1 MEEEEEVPENGYD
14 VSAFFDTECRQGE
27 REPEDE
33 PVEESLQELLF
44 FDFEC
49 RQENGNH
56 EPNLCIVQNKA
67 GDEWIFQGDNTRNEF
82 CEWLFTTEHANCKV
96 MAHNFQGYDSYFVLQ
111 YLREHGVKYDVI
123 MRGAKVLSLTVDMFN
138 IRFVDSLNFIPMKL
152 ANFPKTFG
160 IEELAK
166 GYIPHLLNKKENE
179 SYVGPIPPAPYYNP
193 NGMNPK
199 DKETFLAWHTTK
211 KESNYVFNFQEQIV
225 TYCRSDVDILRRC
238 CLEFRELFHNV
249 TDIDPF
255 TTLTIASACH
265 LVYRTNYLP
274 KDTIAIIPPLGYCPK
289 NKQSLFAHKW
299 LSYTAEKNETYIQH
313 ARNGGEKRV
322 GPYLLDGYHQETHT
336 AYEVHGCFWHGC
348 PKCYAR
354 DTVNPVNGKT
364 MQELHCSTVEKIE
377 YLRRQ
382 GYNVVEIWE
391 CDVNR
396 ELNNDEDMKY
406 YFDHYHI
413 ADPLEPRHALYGG
426 RTNAAK
432 LYHRCQGDEQI
443 WYVDFTSLYPHVNR
457 SKTVPTGHPEIIT
470 ENFDED
476 VSNYFGLIKCTVLP
490 PRGLFHPV
498 LPYHAQDKFMF
509 ALCKTCAD
517 TGNQTPCTHS
527 DAERAIQGTWCSV
540 EVMKALEKGYRIEC
554 HEVWHFPQKTDT
566 LFKEYIDTFAKI
578 KLEASGYPK
587 DCVTDE
593 QKQWYVSDIWENQGI
608 QLDPTKIVYNPGL
621 RALAKLMLNSFWGKF
636 AQRSNLVKTEQID
649 DPQVLFDCLTSD
661 EITVLDANL
670 VSDEIIEIR
679 YEYGENFVQPDPKTN
694 VVIAAFT
701 TAYARLQLYE

>member
-1 MEEEEEVPENGYD
+1 
-14 VSAFFDTECRQGE
+14 
-27 REPEDE
+27 
-33 PVEESLQELLF
+33 
-44 FDFEC
+44 
-49 RQENGNH
+49 
-56 EPNLCIVQNKA
+56 
-67 GDEWIFQGDNTRNEF
+67 
-82 CEWLFTTEHANCKV
+82 

-123 MRGAKVLSLTVDMFN
+123 MRGAKVISLTVDMFN

-166 GYIPHLLNKKENE
+166 GYFPHLFNKKENE
-179 SYVGPIPPAPYYNP
+179 SCVGPIPPAPYYNP

-199 DKETFLAWHTTK
+199 DRETFMAWHTTK
-211 KESNYVFNFQEQIV
+211 KESNCVFNFQEEIAP
-225 TYCRSDVDILRRC
+225 YCRSDVDILRRC

-255 TTLTIASACH
+255 TTLTIASAAISCIALTTFQKIRSLSFH
-265 LVYRTNYLP
+265 RWDIAP
-274 KDTIAIIPPLGYCPK
+274 KR
-289 NKQSLFAHKW
+289 NEAH
-299 LSYTAEKNETYIQH
+299 IQH

-336 AYEVHGCFWHGC
+336 TYEVHGCFWHGY

-354 DTVNPVNGKT
+354 DTVKPVNGKT

-413 ADPLEPRHALYGG
+413 ADPLEPRHASYGG

-432 LYHRCQGDEQI
+432 LYHRCQGDEKI
-443 WYVDFTSLYPHVNR
+443 RYVDFTSLYPHVNR

-476 VSNYFGLIKCTVLP
+476 VSHYLG
-490 PRGLFHPV
+490 
-498 LPYHAQDKFMF
+498 
-509 ALCKTCAD
+509 
-517 TGNQTPCTHS
+517 
-527 DAERAIQGTWCSV
+527 
-540 EVMKALEKGYRIEC
+540 
-554 HEVWHFPQKTDT
+554 
-566 LFKEYIDTFAKI
+566 
-578 KLEASGYPK
+578 
-587 DCVTDE
+587 
-593 QKQWYVSDIWENQGI
+593 
-608 QLDPTKIVYNPGL
+608 
-621 RALAKLMLNSFWGKF
+621 
-636 AQRSNLVKTEQID
+636 
-649 DPQVLFDCLTSD
+649 
-661 EITVLDANL
+661 
-670 VSDEIIEIR
+670 
-679 YEYGENFVQPDPKTN
+679 
-694 VVIAAFT
+694 
-701 TAYARLQLYE
+701 